1 MLSERLQ
8 LKIYLDLPKTA
19 PHFEVEALIPVF
31 HRFIREQLIK
41 ELLIDVVDYSHVP
54 DGPGVV
60 LIGHAADYYV
70 GTLDGAYGL
79 VYSLKRGDAGPEVR
93 LEDSLRRLINAA
105 RLLEQEGGLKLRF
118 KTDELSLRLT
128 DRLHAPN
135 EDEVFAK
142 TKAEVEALLARV
154 YGAVPNIERLPSRK
168 EPLGLRIH
176 WPLPGGT
183 PTLDALLEKL
193 GGPPVPVSSA
203 VN

>member
-8 LKIYLDLPKTA
+8 LKLYLEPSA
-19 PHFEVEALIPVF
+19 HFEVDALIPVF

-54 DGPGVV
+54 GGPGVV

-70 GTLDGAYGL
+70 GALDGAYGL
-79 VYSLKRGDAGPEVR
+79 VYSLKRGTAAPDAR

-105 RLLEQEGGLKLRF
+105 RLLEQESGLGLRF
-118 KTDELSLRLT
+118 KSNELSLRLT

-135 EDEVFAK
+135 DDETFAS
-142 TKAEVEALLARV
+142 TQPEVEALLSRV
-154 YGAVPNIERLPSRK
+154 YGSAPSIERLPSRK
-168 EPLGLRIH
+168 EPLSLRIH
-176 WPLPGGT
+176 AGAT
-183 PTLDALLEKL
+183 PSLEALLEKL
-193 GGPPVPVSSA
+193 GGPPLPVSST